1 MQAPTPHRDAGVF
14 PLLPAICSSAL
25 CILNAISIRNFSRST
40 EAPSPHSGF
49 SIPIFPFCNHFEAF
63 TRARHILFP
72 SSSSSS
78 SSSASSPTIL
88 CLPQSPRGVLAKME
102 MEEIADK
109 NDVEVNVLGK
119 NPSLRSTQRFPR
131 DEAVL
136 ARFGKQQQF
145 RVSSPLQL
153 SSFRAALAG
162 RARIIPESLV
172 ANTRCCAQR
181 GFGLLP
187 VIGLT
192 STLMITWEVITSS
205 VDVLLR
211 ANSLLRS

>member
-1 MQAPTPHRDAGVF
+1 M
-14 PLLPAICSSAL
+14 LPAICSSAL
-25 CILNAISIRNFSRST
+25 CIRNAISIRNFSRSS

-49 SIPIFPFCNHFEAF
+49 SILIFLSRNHFEAF
-63 TRARHILFP
+63 TRARDILFL
-72 SSSSSS
+72 SSSSS

-88 CLPQSPRGVLAKME
+88 CRPQSPSGVLATME

-153 SSFRAALAG
+153 SSFRAALSG
-162 RARIIPESLV
+162 RARIIPETLV

>member
-1 MQAPTPHRDAGVF
+1 MQEYF
-14 PLLPAICSSAL
+14 PCFPQSAVARFVSL
-25 CILNAISIRNFSRST
+25 MRSASAISPDPQRLLHPTLGFPILIFLSR
-40 EAPSPHSGF
+40 
-49 SIPIFPFCNHFEAF
+49 NHFEAF
-63 TRARHILFP
+63 PRARDILFP
-72 SSSSSS
+72 SSSSS

-88 CLPQSPRGVLAKME
+88 CLPQSPSGVLAKME

-162 RARIIPESLV
+162 RARIIPETLV
-172 ANTRCCAQR
+172 ADTRCCAR
-181 GFGLLP
+181 SEDSVSYPSSVLP
-187 VIGLT
+187 VP
-192 STLMITWEVITSS
+192 S
-205 VDVLLR
+205 
-211 ANSLLRS
+211 